1 MRYDPAVE
9 NDRARFETLLETLDS
24 SAYECDADGADDDA
38 VIFIF
43 ELESGAFVSFL
54 TNGVEREVWAER
66 PDDDCE
72 EGADPSSSLYGEDVW
87 DASKLKTLLLWAE
100 GEDLEDE

>member
-1 MRYDPAVE
+1 MKYGVGQER
-9 NDRARFETLLETLDS
+9 DRGRFEALLESLDP
-24 SAYECDADGADDDA
+24 SASECDVDGADDDA
-38 VIFIF
+38 VIFVF
-43 ELESGAFVSFL
+43 ELDSGALVSFL

-72 EGADPSSSLYGEDVW
+72 EGADPSASLYNDEVW
-87 DASKLKTLLLWAE
+87 DTAKLQALLLWTE